1 MNDLLNPVAILQDSL
16 ERWDNNAVF
25 CKYVSREFDDSYA
38 VPNEKV
44 GYTVNARIPV
54 RFRGRRGDAAQPEAI
69 QEQMVPVTINTLWGQ
84 DLQIS
89 DQDLVL
95 TIDRF
100 GERYTES
107 SSAIIAQMMDGDG
120 LDQYQ
125 YVYNFV
131 GQPGV
136 TPASLATYTQAKIA
150 LENAACPTSD
160 QFRSLVVNPDAQG
173 NVLGFNFNFLLP
185 TKEVSD
191 QYLYGNMG
199 KAVGWKWSMDQN
211 VSAAVVGALGT
222 AGAPTSNPIVNG
234 ANQSG
239 SSLVTSGWDASQA
252 ILNPG
257 DIISIGSGSTA
268 CIATNPLSFRSTN
281 KLRTFVVTAPVVA
294 DNTGAATIPI
304 EPPINFDTTSP
315 FQTVVSAPAAGAAIS
330 VYLVGHASF
339 SSIGGVTSPQ
349 NMGFHKQA
357 FTLAVVK
364 QETPGGLDWSEQV
377 INPKLGMAMRLTRGF
392 LIGSNERITRLE
404 VLGGFKTIRPEWAVR
419 IGG

>member
-16 ERWDNNAVF
+16 ERWENNAVF
-25 CKYVSREFDDSYA
+25 SKFVSREFDDKFA

-44 GYTVNARIPV
+44 GYTVNARLPV

-120 LDQYQ
+120 LDRFQD
-125 YVYNFV
+125 VYNFV

-136 TPASLATYTQAKIA
+136 TPGSLATYTQAKIA
-150 LENAACPTSD
+150 LENSACPTAEMY
-160 QFRSLVVNPDAQG
+160 RSLVINPDAQG
-173 NVLGFNFNFLLP
+173 AALGFNFNFFNP
-185 TKEVSD
+185 AKDISD
-191 QYLYGNMG
+191 QYLMGNMG

-211 VSAAVVGALGT
+211 VSAQIVGALGT
-222 AGAPTSNPIVNG
+222 SGAPTSNPTVNG

-239 SSLVTSGWDASQA
+239 NSLITTGWDATQSV
-252 ILNPG
+252 LNVG
-257 DIISIGSGSTA
+257 DIISVGSGTTQLT
-268 CIATNPLSFRSTN
+268 ATNPLSFRSTN
-281 KLRTFVVTAPVVA
+281 KPRTFVVTAPVVS
-294 DNTGAATIPI
+294 DGGGNATIPI
-304 EPPINFDTTSP
+304 SPGINFDVTSP
-315 FQTVVSAPAAGAAIS
+315 FQTVVAAPSNGAS
-330 VYLVGHASF
+330 VYVYLQKYTNFAN
-339 SSIGGVTSPQ
+339 IGGVTSPQ
-349 NMGFHKQA
+349 NLGFHKQA

-404 VLGGFKTIRPEWAVR
+404 VLGGWKTIRPEWAVR

>member
-268 CIATNPLSFRSTN
+268 RIATNPLSIRSTN